1 MKKNNN
7 FKLALMAIGI
17 AINVIG
23 PFLAMTFRIPIYLDA
38 IGTNLIAMLFG
49 PVEGVIVGV
58 VGSLL
63 CGVTFD
69 VSSIWYAPVQIFNG
83 IVIAYLYRAGWI
95 TMKKMFW
102 SMLIAILFI
111 STSSALITVYV
122 YGGITPSA
130 STYIYLLL
138 KYIGFSSVV
147 AAFIMQMMTDYVNQI
162 VSCWISLVVI
172 KRLPKNMRGRFNNIK
187 ESN

>member
-1 MKKNNN
+1 MRNNKN

-23 PFLAMTFRIPIYLDA
+23 PFIAMTFNIPIYLDA
-38 IGTNLIAMLFG
+38 IGTNLIAMMFG

-63 CGVTFD
+63 CGFTFD
-69 VSSIWYAPVQIFNG
+69 VSSIYYAPVQIFNG
-83 IVIAYLYRAGWI
+83 LIIAYLYRKGWI

-111 STSSALITVYV
+111 STSSAIVTVYV

-147 AAFIMQMMTDYVNQI
+147 AAFIMQMMTDYVNQL
-162 VSCWISLVVI
+162 VSCAISLIVI
-172 KRLPKNMRGRFNNIK
+172 KRMPSDMKRKIRNIK
-187 ESN
+187 EK